1 MADAYCPASCGE
13 LLQGWILGS
22 EKLVSCPID
31 WFSHVGVNEGKSH
44 RHERPRMRQMLNAV
58 LTYFEAPK
66 NLSQA
71 LRIDFYS
78 TIPIGKGLAS
88 STADIAATAL
98 ATARFLGKDLNASTL
113 ADLCVNIEP
122 TDSTIFETLTLF
134 DHQKAQT
141 QLACHWSPTIDILL
155 LESQDILL
163 TEEYHKLNRHQ
174 QLLDKADLL
183 AQAWQTL
190 TVACQQQDP
199 AKLGEATTLSAIA
212 SQSILPKPGFNQL
225 LDIVEKSAIYGLN
238 VAHSGSVVG
247 LLYDHNKTDS
257 DYLRDLLIQYDL
269 TQYYPVQHKVQ
280 MIAGGVR

>member
-1 MADAYCPASCGE
+1 MADACCPASCGE

-31 WFSHVGVNEGKSH
+31 WFSHVSVNEGK
-44 RHERPRMRQMLNAV
+44 RHQLERPRMRRMLNAV
-58 LTYFEAPK
+58 LAHFKVPA
-66 NLSQA
+66 NLSNA

-98 ATARFLGKDLNASTL
+98 ATARFLEKTLDNATL
-113 ADLCVNIEP
+113 ARLCVAIEP

-134 DHQKAQT
+134 DHKKAQT
-141 QLACHWSPTIDILL
+141 QFACHWSPAIDILL

-163 TEEYHKLNRHQ
+163 TEEYHRVNRDK
-174 QLLDKADLL
+174 QLLSKAEILG
-183 AQAWQTL
+183 QAWQTFME
-190 TVACQQQDP
+190 ACQQQDA
-199 AKLGEATTLSAIA
+199 AKLGEAATLSAIA

-225 LDIVEKSAIYGLN
+225 LDIVEKSSIYGLN
-238 VAHSGSVVG
+238 VAHSGSVIG
-247 LLYDHNKTDS
+247 LLYDNNKTDS
-257 DYLRDLLIQYDL
+257 DDLYNLLIQHNL
-269 TQYYPVQHKVQ
+269 TQYYPIQHKVK